1 VAVPLRSQLLSAFNW
16 TLFVAVSSLNL
27 LLGTLGQLVALPFD
41 RGRRTCLWINHWIW
55 GRLLFAVEVFWPL
68 QRLDYDRVGPG
79 PYVVVSNHG
88 SVLDIPA
95 NLTLPLPLR
104 VVGKPSLFMVPFM
117 GAYMRFSGQIPLD
130 ADDPA
135 SVDECLAACKAALAS
150 GVSVLIFPEGTRT
163 VDGGLQG
170 FGRGAFRIAKDTG
183 VPILPTVVTGTWDIM
198 PKGRLRAARPAD
210 AVKVQVLEPLD
221 PAGFSTARKLCLRT
235 REAMVGALENPQ
247 GHQAA

>member
-1 VAVPLRSQLLSAFNW
+1 MATRLQSQILSTFNW

-27 LLGTLGQLVALPFD
+27 LLGTLGQLIALPLD

-68 QRLDYDRVGPG
+68 RRLHYDRVGAG
-79 PYVVVSNHG
+79 PYVVVSNHS

-104 VVGKPSLFMVPFM
+104 VVGKPSLFKVPFM
-117 GAYMRFSGQIPLD
+117 GTYMGFSRQIPLD
-130 ADDPA
+130 ASDPD
-135 SVDECLAACKAALAS
+135 SVSECLAACKAALAS

-163 VDGGLQG
+163 VDGELQV
-170 FGRGAFRIAKDTG
+170 FNRGAFRIAKDTG
-183 VPILPTVVTGTWDIM
+183 VPILPTVVTGTRDIM
-198 PKGRLRAARPAD
+198 PKGRLRAARPTD

-221 PAGFSTARKLCLRT
+221 PSQYSTARKLCLRT
-235 REAMVGALENPQ
+235 REAMVGALKQLQED
-247 GHQAA
+247 QAA